1 MMKVV
6 LVQLLLS
13 LLHLAGG
20 EHEGAGRGEG
30 NGWGEALPVLIIR
43 NMDQECLGIKFPFMK
58 VLIKY

>member
-20 EHEGAGRGEG
+20 HEGAGRGEG
-30 NGWGEALPVLIIR
+30 NGWGEALPVLSIR
-43 NMDQECLGIKFPFMK
+43 NMDKERLGIKFPFMK
-58 VLIKY
+58 VLIK